1 MKLSMLILAGL
12 CALIPVT
19 LLAEAPG
26 KSAESEVRIVETVN
40 INTASAE
47 EIAGILTGIGL
58 AKARAIVAY
67 RKEFG
72 PFDSIDDLVEVKGVG
87 DATIEKNRS
96 RMTVK

>member
-1 MKLSMLILAGL
+1 MKLSLLVLAGVFFL
-12 CALIPVT
+12 TPAT
-19 LLAEAPG
+19 LLAETHDNAT
-26 KSAESEVRIVETVN
+26 KVETRIVEPVN

-47 EIAGILTGIGL
+47 EIAGTLTGIGL
-58 AKARAIVAY
+58 AKAKAIVDY

-87 DATIEKNRS
+87 IATIEKNRS